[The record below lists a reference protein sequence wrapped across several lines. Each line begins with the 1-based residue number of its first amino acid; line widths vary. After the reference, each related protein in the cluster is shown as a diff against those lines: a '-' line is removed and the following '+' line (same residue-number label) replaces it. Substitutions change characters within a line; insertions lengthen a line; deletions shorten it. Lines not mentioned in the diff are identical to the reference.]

1 LRYVETDRGYRFDI
15 GRFSMSQSAFLL
27 VAAFFVGIGAGY
39 GTVLFRAMIYGET
52 RLAFYEIA
60 PWLHHWI
67 GRFDVV
73 PVVALGGIL
82 TVFITERFAKEAQ
95 GHGTPQV
102 LEAVALRGGILHPR
116 GILATTVAAATTLGF
131 GGSAGREGP
140 IIQIGATIG
149 SFAGQLA
156 KAPAPVVR
164 SLVACGAA
172 AGISATFNAP
182 IGGVFFASEV
192 ILGNFAPRQFASI
205 VISSVVAAIIGRS
218 VFGDH
223 PSFSA
228 QAFHLVSPLE
238 LTLYVVLGVVAAGW
252 AWAFVK
258 VLYGLE
264 DAFRRIRGTPY
275 SRALVGFGAVGCLGI
290 AFPQVFG
297 VGYANV
303 QAVLASHVPASHGFL
318 LSVLKPV
325 ATSLTLASGGSGG
338 VFAPSLYT
346 GAMLGDAFGR
356 IVHDLFPSWTASAAA
371 YGLVGMAAVFAATSE
386 APITAIMIVFEMSND
401 YTIILPLMISV
412 VIAALLGRRFIGGTI
427 DSIALTRRG
436 IDWDALRAPRPLTR
450 VRVSMVEHPPQIV
463 ASPDDLLAD
472 VARKLSDTPEF
483 VVPVCR
489 DGRFLGLVL
498 ASDIAASLASNP
510 LQTVSRCMRPFSRT
524 LTRTDTLEQ
533 AALAMADPETPLLP
547 VVDSVTGALLGIVTR
562 RDVLN
567 AYRDRVRT

>member
-1 LRYVETDRGYRFDI
+1 MRYVEADQGYRFDI
-15 GRFSMSQSAFLL
+15 GRFSLSQSTFLL
-27 VAAFFVGIGAGY
+27 VAAFFVGIGGGY

-52 RLAFYEIA
+52 RLAFYEFA
-60 PWLHHWI
+60 PWLHHWLAWL
-67 GRFDVV
+67 DVV
-73 PVVALGGIL
+73 PVVAIGGIL

-116 GILATTVAAATTLGF
+116 GILATTAAAATTLGF

-228 QAFHLVSPLE
+228 QAFSLVSPLE
-238 LTLYVVLGVVAAGW
+238 LTLYVVLGVLAAGW
-252 AWAFVK
+252 AWGFVK

-264 DAFRRIRGTPY
+264 DVFRRIRGTPY
-275 SRALVGFGAVGCLGI
+275 VRALIGFGAVGCIGI

-297 VGYANV
+297 VGYDNV
-303 QAVLASHVPASHGFL
+303 QAVLASHVPAWHGFL

-412 VIAALLGRRFIGGTI
+412 VIATLLGRRFIGGTI

-436 IDWDALRAPRPLTR
+436 IDWDALRAVRPLTR

-463 ASPDDLLAD
+463 ASPDDLLRD
-472 VARKLSDTPEF
+472 VALKLNDTPEF
-483 VVPVCR
+483 VVPVCG
-489 DGRFLGLVL
+489 DGRFLGVVL
-498 ASDIAASLASNP
+498 ASDIAASLPSNP
-510 LQTVSRCMRPFSRT
+510 LQTVSRCMRPVSRA

-533 AALAMADPETPLLP
+533 AALAMADPATPMLP
-547 VVDSVTGALLGIVTR
+547 VVDGATGALLGIVTR

-567 AYRDRVRT
+567 AYRDRVSA

>member
-1 LRYVETDRGYRFDI
+1 
-15 GRFSMSQSAFLL
+15 
-27 VAAFFVGIGAGY
+27 
-39 GTVLFRAMIYGET
+39 
-52 RLAFYEIA
+52 
-60 PWLHHWI
+60 
-67 GRFDVV
+67 
-73 PVVALGGIL
+73 
-82 TVFITERFAKEAQ
+82 
-95 GHGTPQV
+95 
-102 LEAVALRGGILHPR
+102 
-116 GILATTVAAATTLGF
+116 
-131 GGSAGREGP
+131 
-140 IIQIGATIG
+140 
-149 SFAGQLA
+149 
-156 KAPAPVVR
+156 
-164 SLVACGAA
+164 
-172 AGISATFNAP
+172 
-182 IGGVFFASEV
+182 
-192 ILGNFAPRQFASI
+192 
-205 VISSVVAAIIGRS
+205 
-218 VFGDH
+218 
-223 PSFSA
+223 
-228 QAFHLVSPLE
+228 
-238 LTLYVVLGVVAAGW
+238 
-252 AWAFVK
+252 
-258 VLYGLE
+258 
-264 DAFRRIRGTPY
+264 
-275 SRALVGFGAVGCLGI
+275 
-290 AFPQVFG
+290 
-297 VGYANV
+297 
-303 QAVLASHVPASHGFL
+303 
-318 LSVLKPV
+318 
-325 ATSLTLASGGSGG
+325 
-338 VFAPSLYT
+338 
-346 GAMLGDAFGR
+346 MLGDAFGR